1 MLLVI
6 GPLALVAL
14 AIYSI
19 ARWSRAGRALPGFV
33 HGLAIVGLAL
43 GTWIAWRDFRAADLT
58 WTVALIEIA
67 VMPAGFYIA
76 FLLFCFGRVPR
87 EDE

>member
-6 GPLALVAL
+6 GPLVLVGL
-14 AIYSI
+14 AMYGI

-33 HGLAIVGLAL
+33 HGLALVGLAL
-43 GTWIAWRDFRAADLT
+43 GTWIAWRDFRAAELT
-58 WTVALIEIA
+58 WTIAFIEIA
-67 VMPAGFYIA
+67 FMPAGFYIA
-76 FLLFCFGRVPR
+76 FLVFYFGRVPR